1 MEHPDKIVV
10 IFCTIPA
17 AESEAMSRALVGQRL
32 VACVNVLPVRSYYRW
47 KGEFCADEEHMLI
60 LKTPQEKSGDV
71 IAAIKALHSYEIP
84 EIIVLP
90 VIAGHAP
97 YLEWVLQE
105 TRDDP

>member
-47 KGEFCADEEHMLI
+47 KGEFCADD
-60 LKTPQEKSGDV
+60 Q
-71 IAAIKALHSYEIP
+71 
-84 EIIVLP
+84 
-90 VIAGHAP
+90 
-97 YLEWVLQE
+97 YLTQ
-105 TRDDP
+105 TDDIG